1 MMTNDLDAILTRLA
15 SMPVP
20 SALDGIDQGV
30 FEGVGMRV
38 AQRQRRR
45 VGVVSISGALLV
57 GILSTAVPG
66 REAAAAPTMAPLALV
81 SPLSPAA
88 ILGNLG

>member
-1 MMTNDLDAILTRLA
+1 MNDLDAILMRLA
-15 SMPVP
+15 GMPVP
-20 SALDGIDQGV
+20 AALHGIDQSV
-30 FEGVGMRV
+30 FERIEMRI

-57 GILSTAVPG
+57 GIVSAAVPA
-66 REAAAAPTMAPLALV
+66 REAGAASSMAPLALV

-88 ILGNLG
+88 ILGKLG

>member
-1 MMTNDLDAILTRLA
+1 MMSDLDAILTRLA
-15 SMPVP
+15 GMPVP
-20 SALDGIDQGV
+20 AALHGINQSV
-30 FEGVGMRV
+30 FEGVEMRV

-45 VGVVSISGALLV
+45 VGVVSIAGALLV
-57 GILSTAVPG
+57 GIASAAVPA
-66 REAAAAPTMAPLALV
+66 REAAAASSMAPLALV

>member
-1 MMTNDLDAILTRLA
+1 MMNNLDAILTRLA
-15 SMPVP
+15 GTPVP
-20 SALDGIDQGV
+20 SSLDGIDQSV
-30 FEGVGMRV
+30 FEGIEMRV

-57 GILSTAVPG
+57 GIVSAAVPA
-66 REAAAAPTMAPLALV
+66 REEAAASSMAPLALV